1 MSRGGSFEEED
12 INRDLAQLEDMTP
25 QVFPIRQP
33 YGPPDTTLRQ
43 FHVGFARFIKEHA
56 SPLHNRV
63 TAGGRIVPA
72 GPRSPP
78 PTFHIESIDKLLSK
92 IEADGGKDGLN
103 SDKASQEQPKTYGNM
118 QSAEIPID
126 NTQKSFR
133 DIVNQL
139 QGPRQTEQVHAAQK
153 VQLNSNQFNQP
164 QQTVAPV
171 PMNINVYQQPLASQ
185 INKPPTLQI
194 PDGAQLIMTDSP
206 SSAIISFNGSMVRAT
221 LHGSQTFLEPLPQVH
236 PPPTVNAQYGVTG
249 PTPQTIIQAPE
260 AYQMQQPYQQVVA
273 RPWEVNI
280 INQVQP
286 GGSYEQNLGNLV
298 PFYGGSQYS
307 SGGPIHLQQLF
318 DEQEYYRRQLKTL
331 EKHVA
336 MHATDL
342 SPFQLQQTS
351 QQRRFLVEELD
362 RLRKV
367 IAKVK
372 SQGGAPIYVQQNQD
386 QFPSFQIISPPNT
399 VQVPNAMQ
407 VNDPAK
413 NQGLFSQ
420 PKQGYNGQDCG
431 IVRANLANV
440 VGLENVDKVMAVLAN
455 NSNGGGTGST
465 AQNEPASSRKALSPD
480 APDFV
485 PGRTSFATV
494 NSSFATEN
502 QNPHNQ
508 TAGVQSAWPTN
519 PSLAPISVTQWCS
532 SLQNTN
538 RGVKVEPED
547 AAYCDEMGYNNSQA
561 PKMYCSTPAEFE
573 AAIIAAR
580 IHAREFGCLGGQS
593 KDPEW
598 DAEQDIRWAMQD
610 KVPIPLPLVFP
621 DFANNP
627 RPWSWEDSF
636 FNVRKSHNP
645 GWMPPRY
652 VRERGSIQMEP
663 GPEVWRPV
671 VKVPTVKI
679 PFVKF
684 PKPRKNKPRHKRT
697 DSWGDEISDTEGTD
711 FMPSES
717 GEDWSSRDFHDGFAE
732 ATSSNT
738 LVFKSTEKK
747 TPVVSKRATPAD
759 LTPVKEAI
767 STDSTFNSRALA
779 RDQFGDGDASPNPI
793 KDKWLYKPTPTP
805 TRDTSQDDGNG
816 HKSNTGDRSV
826 LRAILVGCV

>member
-12 INRDLAQLEDMTP
+12 VNRDLAQLEDMIP
-25 QVFPIRQP
+25 QAFPIRQP
-33 YGPPDTTLRQ
+33 YGPPDTTLHQ

-92 IEADGGKDGLN
+92 VEADGGNDGLR
-103 SDKASQEQPKTYGNM
+103 SDKASQEHPKTQGNI
-118 QSAEIPID
+118 QSAENPID

-139 QGPRQTEQVHAAQK
+139 QGPRQVEQVHTAQK
-153 VQLNSNQFNQP
+153 VQLNSTQLNQP
-164 QQTVAPV
+164 QQTVAPA
-171 PMNINVYQQPLASQ
+171 PMNISLYQQPLASQ

-194 PDGAQLIMTDSP
+194 PDGAQLIMADSP

-221 LHGSQTFLEPLPQVH
+221 LHGSQTFLEPLPQVY
-236 PPPTVNAQYGVTG
+236 PPPVMNAQYGVTG
-249 PTPQTIIQAPE
+249 PTPQTIIQIPE
-260 AYQMQQPYQQVVA
+260 ASQVQQPYQQVVA

-286 GGSYEQNLGNLV
+286 GVSYEQNLGNLI

-307 SGGPIHLQQLF
+307 LRGPIHLQQLF
-318 DEQEYYRRQLKTL
+318 DEQEHYRRQLKTL

-342 SPFQLQQTS
+342 SPFHLQRTS

-362 RLRKV
+362 RLRKL

-372 SQGGAPIYVQQNQD
+372 SQGGAPVYVQQNQD
-386 QFPSFQIISPPNT
+386 QFPGFQIISPNS
-399 VQVPNAMQ
+399 VQVSNSMQ
-407 VNDPAK
+407 LIDPAR
-413 NQGLFSQ
+413 NQDMFAQ
-420 PKQGYNGQDCG
+420 PKQGYSEQDYG
-431 IVRANLANV
+431 TVRANLANV

-455 NSNGGGTGST
+455 NGNGGGMGST
-465 AQNEPASSRKALSPD
+465 AQNETTRKTLSPD

-485 PGRTSFATV
+485 PGRTSFATI

-502 QNPHNQ
+502 QNPHDQN
-508 TAGVQSAWPTN
+508 ASVQSTWPTN
-519 PSLAPISVTQWCS
+519 PGLAPVSVMQWCS
-532 SLQNTN
+532 SLQNTH
-538 RGVKVEPED
+538 RGVKVELED

-645 GWMPPRY
+645 GWVPPMY
-652 VRERGSIQMEP
+652 VRERGIIQMEP

-671 VKVPTVKI
+671 VKVPTVKF
-679 PFVKF
+679 PNVKF
-684 PKPRKNKPRHKRT
+684 PKLRKNKQRHKRT

-717 GEDWSSRDFHDGFAE
+717 GEDWSSREFHGGFAE
-732 ATSSNT
+732 ATSSST
-738 LVFKSTEKK
+738 LIFKSIEKK
-747 TPVVSKRATPAD
+747 THDSKNRATPAD
-759 LTPVKEAI
+759 LTPVKEAF
-767 STDSTFNSRALA
+767 STDSTFSTQTLA

-805 TRDTSQDDGNG
+805 TRNRSQDDGNG

-826 LRAILVGCV
+826 V